1 MSSFV
6 GIDEAQK
13 DSRKKENKSKSNNL
27 NALNDLFGIPD
38 SEGDIVYLDPSQIAD
53 YKDHKFKP
61 CSGSK
66 MKMLEESVEAYGFI
80 TPCIVRPSGDAAY
93 PVNEE
98 HEMLAGH
105 TRKKIAI
112 KKGIKLPCIIKQGL
126 SEEDARAYVTIT
138 NCQRSFEE
146 MTYSER
152 AAVLADYYTAV
163 QNGGHQ
169 KQVLDEINSYLETY
183 ANHYESRVEEGLST
197 GWTAGIRDVAEQY
210 DLSKSTIAMYIRIN
224 KLIESVKQLV
234 DDGKVPI
241 KAAVQLSYI
250 TEEHQELFV
259 ELMESGV
266 YKCDIAKAKMIRS
279 LAENKKLTVA
289 TMTEVL
295 SGLKKKKNPGKPKA
309 FSLSG
314 NVMKKYEQYFSP
326 EQSKKDIESVIDKA
340 LQFYFENALQE

>member
-6 GIDEAQK
+6 GITEAQK
-13 DSRKKENKSKSNNL
+13 SNQKKENKRKPNNL
-27 NALNDLFGIPD
+27 NALNDFFGIPD
-38 SEGDIVYLDPSQIAD
+38 SEGDIVYLDPSRIAD

-61 CSGSK
+61 CSDSK

-80 TPCIVRPSGDAAY
+80 TPCIVRPATDAAY

-105 TRKKIAI
+105 TRKAIAI
-112 KKGIKLPCIIKQGL
+112 KKRIKLPCIIKQGL

-183 ANHYESRVEEGLST
+183 ANPYESRAEEGLSPMA
-197 GWTAGIRDVAEQY
+197 TAGVRSVAEEC
-210 DLSKSTIAMYIRIN
+210 DLSKDTIARYIRIN
-224 KLIESVKQLV
+224 TLLDDMKIML
-234 DDGKVPI
+234 DDGELGI
-241 KAAVQLSYI
+241 RAAVELSYI
-250 TEEHQELFV
+250 GEEQQKLFA
-259 ELMESGV
+259 ELMQSGV
-266 YKCDIAKAKMIRS
+266 YKCDITKAKLIRQ
-279 LAENKKLTVA
+279 LEKDKKLTIA

-295 SGLKKKKNPGKPKA
+295 SGVKKKKNPGRPKA
-309 FSLSG
+309 FSISG
-314 NVMKKYEQYFSP
+314 KVMKKYEQYFAP

-340 LQFYFENALQE
+340 LQFYFENALQD